1 VRELCATTLWVA
13 APGSPHEYLRE
24 AGCPWWRSLVNL
36 VFETVESDLNP
47 RNDENRLVGELL
59 VRSSPVCLGP
69 PCKVL
74 NQSIVGL
81 SPLSET
87 T

>member
-1 VRELCATTLWVA
+1 LVA
-13 APGSPHEYLRE
+13 YP
-24 AGCPWWRSLVNL
+24 VNL
-36 VFETVESDLNP
+36 ILEIVASDPNP
-47 RNDENRLVGELL
+47 RNDENNLVGELL
-59 VRSSPVCLGP
+59 VRTPPVCLGP

-81 SPLSET
+81 SPSSKT